1 MRLLK
6 LLKRIATHK
15 FWVAYYCFQLGLYW
29 QGIIHDWSKFSPTE
43 IKGAIKYWD
52 DKRSSLENECR
63 RNGYSAT
70 FLHHRGRNPHH
81 YEYWI
86 HSLNH
91 GGIAAEMPRKYAL
104 ELICDYLAA
113 CRTYG
118 GNILDEFDWW
128 MANCEDKIKM
138 HDNTKKLCRNVFW
151 HMKNGKTLSQ
161 AVKLAEDP
169 FARNYIKLIQHTN

>member
-1 MRLLK
+1 
-6 LLKRIATHK
+6 
-15 FWVAYYCFQLGLYW
+15 
-29 QGIIHDWSKFSPTE
+29 
-43 IKGAIKYWD
+43 
-52 DKRSSLENECR
+52 
-63 RNGYSAT
+63 
-70 FLHHRGRNPHH
+70 
-81 YEYWI
+81 
-86 HSLNH
+86 
-91 GGIAAEMPRKYAL
+91 MPRKYAL

-128 MANCEDKIKM
+128 MTNCEDKIKM

-151 HMKNGKTLSQ
+151 HMKNGKTLPQ